1 MELLVSKSVKWC
13 MAHFLETNGSVCQNI
28 HGHNFKLDA
37 WFSGA
42 TDKETGMAGGTNL
55 SDLKRLMERAFVKE
69 WDHSLIMRFTPFSLK
84 LKELCQD
91 FGGMTRFVMIDEVPT
106 LENMIVLIAQKIQD
120 ELENTSEVNLELRK
134 LKLIETDTIF
144 SELEL

>member
-1 MELLVSKSVKWC
+1 VVLRSYGQRNWDGWW
-13 MAHFLETNGSVCQNI
+13 N
-28 HGHNFKLDA
+28 
-37 WFSGA
+37 
-42 TDKETGMAGGTNL
+42 NL

-120 ELENTSEVNLELRK
+120 ELENTSEV
-134 LKLIETDTIF
+134 TW
-144 SELEL
+144 S